1 MEAKWE
7 ITCFGTILT
16 FHSPINA
23 HYLPLIGTGPNLA
36 IFAITSIVVFIFL
49 FLIVLV
55 SLIFNTYGLFVQQED
70 STPCGFYFHV
80 RKRTCIPI
88 PPVGNQNSL
97 YQRKLIFLLFQMK
110 NVVHQA
116 TEEHIALRII
126 TNYFSIIESS
136 RHTNT
141 SLISWPF
148 EIQSNHFFCLIT
160 QTRLQ

>member
-1 MEAKWE
+1 MRNNLFWDHFDVSFSHKRPLPSINWHWAK
-7 ITCFGTILT
+7 FG
-16 FHSPINA
+16 
-23 HYLPLIGTGPNLA
+23 NLRYY
-36 IFAITSIVVFIFL
+36 IYSSIYFL

-55 SLIFNTYGLFVQQED
+55 SLIFSSYGLFVQQED

-116 TEEHIALRII
+116 TEEQIALRII

-141 SLISWPF
+141 SLICWPF